1 MSEEHSTII
10 RLWYEMYPPHVH
22 EAVSGYEDGGKQIV
36 MFRNRLSGQISHA
49 YLKGEKLMPFFP
61 SPPSKP

>member
-1 MSEEHSTII
+1 
-10 RLWYEMYPPHVH
+10 MYPPHVH